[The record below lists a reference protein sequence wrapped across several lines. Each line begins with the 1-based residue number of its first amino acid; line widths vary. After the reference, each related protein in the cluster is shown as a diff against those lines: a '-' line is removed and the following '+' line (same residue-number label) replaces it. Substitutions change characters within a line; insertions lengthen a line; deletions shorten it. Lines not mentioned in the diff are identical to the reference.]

1 MASIFVD
8 TSILRSSPAFAR
20 LWWGLGVSNIGA
32 QITVVAVGL
41 EMYAITGSTLSV
53 GMIGL
58 AALIPLV
65 VLGLYG
71 GALVDA
77 YDRRR
82 IALIASSVLWV
93 TSALLAVQ
101 AFVGLESTGVLYTLV
116 AVQSAAFAVNNP
128 ARQAIVPRIVP
139 AQKIPAANSLMT
151 ITWNAALF
159 GGPLLA
165 ALLVNWGGYGVA
177 YTVDA
182 VLFTFALWALV
193 RLPDIPPALPGREGP
208 DSGGQAPSAQV
219 STGPARRV
227 VGVRAILDGLVY
239 LRTQPDVRM
248 TFLADL
254 AAMILA
260 SPRVLFPALGVIV
273 LGGAETTV
281 GVLTA
286 AFAVGAMSAGLLS
299 GALTVMHRQGLII
312 AVAITAWGMS
322 IVAFGALMVAAGRTS
337 PDSIQWGFLLAG
349 AGALFMAGAS
359 DAISAVFR
367 QTILQTATPDHMR
380 GRLQGVFIVVV
391 AGGPRLG
398 DMWLG
403 TQAQWFGEGWAAVV
417 GGVACIIVLWVL
429 MAWYPRFLTYDAR
442 TVTQAT

>member
-1 MASIFVD
+1 MASVFVD
-8 TSILRSSPAFAR
+8 TSILKSSPEFAR

-41 EMYAITGSTLSV
+41 EVYAITESTFSV

-58 AALIPLV
+58 SALIPLV

-77 YDRRR
+77 YDRRK
-82 IALIASSVLWV
+82 IALIASTVLWV
-93 TSALLAVQ
+93 TSALLAAQ
-101 AFVGLESTGVLYTLV
+101 AFAGFQSVGLLYALV

-128 ARQAIVPRIVP
+128 ARQAILPRIVP
-139 AQKIPAANSLMT
+139 PEKIPAANSLMT

-165 ALLVNWGGYGVA
+165 ALLVGAGGYGIA
-177 YTVDA
+177 YAVDT
-182 VLFTFALWALV
+182 VLFTCALWALF
-193 RLPDIPPALPGREGP
+193 RLPSIPPSAPTSPSQTDPVNTAAGALA
-208 DSGGQAPSAQV
+208 AP
-219 STGPARRV
+219 PRRRV
-227 VGVRAILDGLVY
+227 GLRSVLDGLSY

-248 TFLADL
+248 TFLVDL

-260 SPRVLFPALGVIV
+260 SPRVLFPALGVVV
-273 LGGAETTV
+273 LGGEETTV

-286 AFAVGAMSAGLLS
+286 AFAVGAMSAGLFS
-299 GALTVMHRQGLII
+299 GGLTAMHRQGLII
-312 AVAITAWGMS
+312 AVAITAWGVS
-322 IVAFGALMVAAGRTS
+322 VIAFGALMVAAGESS
-337 PDSIQWGFLLAG
+337 PETIRWGYLVAG
-349 AGALFMAGAS
+349 AVALFFAGAS

-398 DMWLG
+398 DVWLG
-403 TQAQWFGEGWAAVV
+403 TQSQWFGEGWAAVA
-417 GGVACIIVLWVL
+417 GGVACIIVLWAL
-429 MAWYPRFLTYDAR
+429 MLWYPRFLRYDAR
-442 TVTQAT
+442 TAIRQV